1 MDFARRG
8 SRVILACRDE
18 KRANKAR
25 DEIIKLSG
33 NNNVI
38 VELVDLSSFES
49 IRAFAQRIN
58 QNEQRLDILVNN
70 AGKS

>member
-1 MDFARRG
+1 LDFARRG